1 MKQKRY
7 TEKRPQI
14 GDLVRIIQS
23 ETVQRVHNPGRTN
36 KIGVVVEHI
45 GIRCKVFYTDG
56 RAGNP
61 MREAL
66 EVL

>member
-1 MKQKRY
+1 MKQK
-7 TEKRPQI
+7 KPQI
-14 GDLVRIIQS
+14 GDLV
-23 ETVQRVHNPGRTN
+23 
-36 KIGVVVEHI
+36 
-45 GIRCKVFYTDG
+45 GIVATEVPRDFYTDG

>member
-14 GDLVRIIQS
+14 GDLVRIIS
-23 ETVQRVHNPGRTN
+23 TEVPTDFHG
-36 KIGVVVEHI
+36 KIGIVVGHY
-45 GIRCKVFYTDG
+45 GIRSQIEWNDG
-56 RAGNP
+56 TYSEP
-61 MREAL
+61 MRGNL